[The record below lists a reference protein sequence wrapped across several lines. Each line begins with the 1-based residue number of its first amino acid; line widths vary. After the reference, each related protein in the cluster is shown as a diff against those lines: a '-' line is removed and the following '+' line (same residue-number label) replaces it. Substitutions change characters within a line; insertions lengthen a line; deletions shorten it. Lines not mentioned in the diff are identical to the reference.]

1 MFLLNNLSLE
11 QKEIVEYNDNLLVIA
26 CPGSGKTRTL
36 VAKLIYEGLKLKKN
50 EKVAAI
56 TYTNLAAEEIA
67 LRLEANCAD
76 DDFYWGGTIH
86 SFCTNWIIRPF
97 SHVLEEL
104 KYGYTFLDEDD
115 VEEIKDNI
123 LDISG
128 LRNIEFNTR
137 RNQNGDLINLNDEN
151 ELILIEYDRKLKTE
165 RLVDYDLILYY
176 SYKIL
181 INNPSIAKNLST
193 IFRWILIDEYQD
205 TQELQYLIVGE
216 IIKARDNKT
225 KLLIVGDPNQG
236 IYQTLGGISKTRQE
250 IMDCIGG
257 YNVNEKSLNGN
268 YRSTQQIIDIY
279 KNFQIYGDSIEAK
292 GKNKDET
299 SHISLIRDVSVEN
312 LAQFIRDTI
321 YELHNNKGIPYKEIA
336 LIAPRWQ
343 ELINL
348 ARSIK
353 QLDPNIPLDAAGL
366 SPLCKDD
373 NNLFYHLAKLFLSS
387 PAPDKV
393 VLRLRWANN
402 LLESLT
408 EKIPNLSLSTL
419 SLQKILKITNS
430 FSSTSVLG
438 IEYLKEGFMYFFDKL
453 NIDIN
458 LYSNVKVELTE
469 FESKCIK
476 KQKRNGIGDSISV
489 YKNGFTNTGGVTFIT
504 SHKCKGLEYDTVIG
518 FCLLWGYIP
527 HWNNIFS
534 RETDENEISKK
545 LLYVLSSRARNNLIL
560 IAETGRKTSKG
571 TPYNTNR
578 HLIEVFR

>member
-1 MFLLNNLSLE
+1 M
-11 QKEIVEYNDNLLVIA
+11 
-26 CPGSGKTRTL
+26 
-36 VAKLIYEGLKLKKN
+36 
-50 EKVAAI
+50 
-56 TYTNLAAEEIA
+56 
-67 LRLEANCAD
+67 
-76 DDFYWGGTIH
+76 
-86 SFCTNWIIRPF
+86 
-97 SHVLEEL
+97 
-104 KYGYTFLDEDD
+104 DEDD
-115 VEEIKDNI
+115 VEEIKNNI

-181 INNPSIAKNLST
+181 IDNPSIAKNLST
-193 IFRWILIDEYQD
+193 IFKWILIDEYQD

-216 IIKARDNKT
+216 IIKVRDNKT

-257 YNVNEKSLNGN
+257 YNVHEKSLNGN

-279 KNFQIYGDSIEAK
+279 KNFQIYGDPIEAK
-292 GKNKDET
+292 GKNKAET

-408 EKIPNLSLSTL
+408 EKIPHISLSTL

-518 FCLLWGYIP
+518 FCLLWGYLP